1 LDNTKVDVMA
11 NSSASQLQLLLTKD
25 AAVNG
30 SSDDKHG
37 VVALNPELQVAKL
50 ETLKGHLAN
59 DPKYHNSNIQTSLQ
73 TEAKQYKCEICAKS
87 FGLKEQLE
95 IHCKEHIHS
104 NERPH
109 ICLVCKK
116 AFIYKG
122 SLKAHMR
129 MHTGEKPYSCSQCGR
144 SFKHKCHLN
153 DHVRSH
159 SGIKQFVCSICG
171 RACARQTQ
179 LKAHMRTHNGEKPY
193 QCDICK
199 RSFSHRGTLKS
210 HVKIHEAKKK
220 DSCGLQAGDRP
231 AEETAGA
238 PALCLWV
245 FRTFFTKLHIYTH

>member
-1 LDNTKVDVMA
+1 SLAGEYSDFTV
-11 NSSASQLQLLLTKD
+11 SASQLQLLLTKD

-37 VVALNPELQVAKL
+37 VVALNPELQVAKRSKAKEL
-50 ETLKGHLAN
+50 QSSSETIQTSTIACKVCGLQGNQDNLIQHAWSHVDESPAVCGICGERFESVETLKGHLTN
-59 DPKYHNSNIQTSLQ
+59 DPKYHNSNNQMSLQ
-73 TEAKQYKCEICAKS
+73 TEAKQYKCETC
-87 FGLKEQLE
+87 
-95 IHCKEHIHS
+95 IHS

-159 SGIKQFVCSICG
+159 SGIKQLFHCPLCPNFSPTV
-171 RACARQTQ
+171 RAVIEEHISGHIKNA
-179 LKAHMRTHNGEKPY
+179 LPFKGMLVLYIPY
-193 QCDICK
+193 
-199 RSFSHRGTLKS
+199 S
-210 HVKIHEAKKK
+210 
-220 DSCGLQAGDRP
+220 
-231 AEETAGA
+231 
-238 PALCLWV
+238 
-245 FRTFFTKLHIYTH
+245 